1 MTIYVDTL
9 FLLNGAINGLLLL
22 GSGRLG
28 GAPVRPWRVAG
39 SAALGGAYAVACV
52 IPGFNFLAA
61 WHWKLLLSAAMA
73 MLAFGCTRRTVK
85 LWGVFLALSAAFG
98 GLILLMV
105 QFLGGGL
112 MLFHGTAYYPVS
124 GRLLLMTAAAVYIL
138 TRTVFARLVQ
148 HTGDELVRV
157 ELTSGEKTVQLTAL
171 RDTGNTLRDPATNR
185 PVLVAEWQVAGGLLP
200 PEAALSRR
208 QLEDPASLMAHLLAV
223 APEKKWR
230 LIPYRAV
237 GTSGGLL
244 LGMACDRMRIAK
256 KTVDGG
262 VVAFSPTP
270 LSDGGGYTALIGGT
284 V

>member
-9 FLLNGAINGLLLL
+9 FLLNSAINGLLLL

-28 GAPVRPWRVAG
+28 GVPPRPWRVAAG
-39 SAALGGAYAVACV
+39 AGLGGAYAVACV
-52 IPGFNFLAA
+52 IPDLAFLGG
-61 WHWKLLLSAAMA
+61 WPWKLLVSVAMA
-73 MLAFGCTRRTVK
+73 VCAFGFTRRTVK

-98 GLILLMV
+98 GLILVLV
-105 QFLGGGL
+105 QLLGAGL
-112 MLFHGTAYYPVS
+112 LLVNGTAYYPVS

-138 TRTVFARLVQ
+138 ARTVFARLVQ
-148 HTGDELVRV
+148 HSGDDLVRV
-157 ELTSGEKTVQLTAL
+157 ELTSGEKTVKLTAL

-185 PVLVAEWQVAGGLLP
+185 PVMVVEWQEAGGLLP
-200 PEAALSRR
+200 PSAPLHRGELSDPAALMTRM
-208 QLEDPASLMAHLLAV
+208 QAA

-244 LGMACDRMRIAK
+244 LGMTCDRMRIAK
-256 KTVDGG
+256 KTVEGG
-262 VVAFSPTP
+262 VIAFSPTP
-270 LSDGGGYTALIGGT
+270 LSDGGGYTALIGGS

>member
-9 FLLNGAINGLLLL
+9 FLLNSAINGLLLL

-28 GAPVRPWRVAG
+28 GVPARLWRVAAG
-39 SAALGGAYAVACV
+39 AALGGAYAVACV
-52 IPGFNFLAA
+52 VPGFFFLGA
-61 WHWKLLLSAAMA
+61 WYWKLLMSAAMVIC
-73 MLAFGCTRRTVK
+73 AFGTSRRTIK

-98 GLILLMV
+98 GLVLILV
-105 QFLGGGL
+105 QFLGAGL
-112 MLFHGTAYYPVS
+112 LLVNGTAYYPVS
-124 GRLLLMTAAAVYIL
+124 GRLLLVTAAAVYIL
-138 TRTVFARLVQ
+138 SRTVFARLVQ
-148 HTGDELVRV
+148 HTGEELVHV
-157 ELTSGEKTVQLTAL
+157 ELTSGEKTVKLTAL

-185 PVLVAEWQVAGGLLP
+185 PVLVCEWQAAAGLLP
-200 PEAALSRR
+200 PEAALKRG
-208 QLEDPASLMAHLLAV
+208 QLEDPAALMALLMAV

-256 KTVDGG
+256 KTVEGG

-270 LSDGGGYTALIGGT
+270 LSDGGGYTALIGG
-284 V
+284 VA

>member
-9 FLLNGAINGLLLL
+9 FLLNSAINTMLLL
-22 GSGRLG
+22 GAGRLG
-28 GAPVRPWRVAG
+28 GMPVRLWRIAAA
-39 SAALGGAYAVACV
+39 AALGGAYAVACV
-52 IPGFNFLAA
+52 VPGFSFLAA
-61 WHWKLLLSAAMA
+61 WPWKLLLSVAMA
-73 MLAFGCTRRTVK
+73 AAAYGCTRRTVK

-98 GLILLMV
+98 GLVLVLV
-105 QFLGGGL
+105 QFLGAGL
-112 MLFHGTAYYPVS
+112 LLVNGTAYYPVS

-138 TRTVFARLVQ
+138 ARTVFARLVQ

-157 ELTSGEKTVQLTAL
+157 ELTSGEKTVRLTAL

-185 PVLVAEWQVAGGLLP
+185 PVLVCEWQVAGGLLP
-200 PEAALSRR
+200 PEAVLRR
-208 QLEDPASLMAHLLAV
+208 GELEDPASLMTRLSTL
-223 APEKKWR
+223 APEKRWR

-244 LGMACDRMRIAK
+244 LGMACDRMRIAQ

-270 LSDGGGYTALIGGT
+270 LSDGGGYTALIGGN

>member
-9 FLLNGAINGLLLL
+9 FLLNGIINALLLL

-28 GAPVRPWRVAG
+28 GAPIRAWRVAIG
-39 SAALGGAYAVACV
+39 ASLGGAYAVACV
-52 IPGFNFLAA
+52 IPDLTFLCA
-61 WHWKLLLSAAMA
+61 WPWKVLVSVAMVLCA
-73 MLAFGCTRRTVK
+73 YGCTRRSVK
-85 LWGVFLALSAAFG
+85 LWGVFLVLSAAFG
-98 GLILLMV
+98 GLILVLV
-105 QFLGGGL
+105 QVLGAGL
-112 MLFHGTAYYPVS
+112 LLVNGTAYYPVS

-148 HTGDELVRV
+148 HTGEELVRV
-157 ELTSGEKTVQLTAL
+157 ELTSGEKTVKLTAL

-185 PVLVAEWQVAGGLLP
+185 PVLVVDWQTASGLLP
-200 PEAALSRR
+200 PSAALHRGELS
-208 QLEDPASLMAHLLAV
+208 DPASLMARLQAA

-244 LGMACDRMRIAK
+244 LGMACDRVRIAK
-256 KTVDGG
+256 KTIVGG
-262 VVAFSPTP
+262 VIAFSPTP
-270 LSDGGGYTALIGGT
+270 VSDGGGYAALIGGT

>member
-9 FLLNGAINGLLLL
+9 FLLNSAINGLLLM

-28 GAPVRPWRVAG
+28 GAPVRPWRVAAG
-39 SAALGGAYAVACV
+39 AALGGAYAVACV
-52 IPGFNFLAA
+52 LPSFGFLGA
-61 WHWKLLLSAAMA
+61 WPWKLLASVAMA
-73 MLAFGCTRRTVK
+73 VCTFGIARRTVK

-98 GLILLMV
+98 GLILVLV
-105 QFLGGGL
+105 QLLGAGL
-112 MLFHGTAYYPVS
+112 LLVNGTAYYPVS
-124 GRLLLMTAAAVYIL
+124 GRLLLLTAAAVYIL
-138 TRTVFARLVQ
+138 AKTVFARLVQ
-148 HTGDELVRV
+148 HTGDDLVPV
-157 ELTSGEKTVQLTAL
+157 ELTSGGKTVKLTAL

-185 PVLVAEWQVAGGLLP
+185 PVLVAEWRAVGSLLP
-200 PEAALSRR
+200 PEAAWKRG
-208 QLEDPASLMAHLLAV
+208 QLEDPASLMAQLMAV

-256 KTVDGG
+256 KTVNGG
-262 VVAFSPTP
+262 VIAFSPTP

>member
-9 FLLNGAINGLLLL
+9 FLLNSLINGLLLL

-28 GAPVRPWRVAG
+28 GAAVRVWRVAAG
-39 SAALGGAYAVACV
+39 ASLGGVYAVACV
-52 IPGFNFLAA
+52 IPNLTFLSG
-61 WHWKLLLSAAMA
+61 WPWKLLMSAAMVVCA
-73 MLAFGCTRRTVK
+73 YGCTRRTVK

-98 GLILLMV
+98 GLILVLV
-105 QFLGGGL
+105 QVLGAGL
-112 MLFHGTAYYPVS
+112 LLVNGTAYYPVS
-124 GRLLLMTAAAVYIL
+124 GRLLLVTAAAVYIL

-148 HTGDELVRV
+148 HTGNELVSV
-157 ELTSGEKTVQLTAL
+157 ELTSGEKTVKLTAL

-185 PVLVAEWQVAGGLLP
+185 PVLVVEWQEAGGLLP
-200 PEAALSRR
+200 PSASLHRGELA
-208 QLEDPASLMAHLLAV
+208 DPASLMTRLQAA

-244 LGMACDRMRIAK
+244 LGMTCDRVRIAK
-256 KTVDGG
+256 KTMEGG
-262 VVAFSPTP
+262 VIAFSPTP
-270 LSDGGGYTALIGGT
+270 VSDGGGYTALIGGT

>member
-9 FLLNGAINGLLLL
+9 FLLNSAINGLLLL

-28 GAPVRPWRVAG
+28 GMPVRLWRVAVG
-39 SAALGGAYAVACV
+39 AALGGAYAVACV
-52 IPGFNFLAA
+52 VPGFAFLGA
-61 WHWKLLLSAAMA
+61 WYWKLLVSAAMA
-73 MLAFGCTRRTVK
+73 VCAFGLARRTIK
-85 LWGVFLALSAAFG
+85 LWAVFLALSAAFG
-98 GLILLMV
+98 GLILVLV
-105 QFLGGGL
+105 QLLGAGL
-112 MLFHGTAYYPVS
+112 LLFNGTAYYPVS
-124 GRLLLMTAAAVYIL
+124 GRMLLITAAAVYIL
-138 TRTVFARLVQ
+138 ARTVFARLVQ

-157 ELTSGEKTVQLTAL
+157 ELTSGGKTVKLTAL

-185 PVLVAEWQVAGGLLP
+185 PVLVAEWQTAGGLLP
-200 PEAALSRR
+200 PEAELKRG
-208 QLEDPASLMAHLLAV
+208 QLEDPASLMAHLMVV
-223 APEKKWR
+223 APDKKWR